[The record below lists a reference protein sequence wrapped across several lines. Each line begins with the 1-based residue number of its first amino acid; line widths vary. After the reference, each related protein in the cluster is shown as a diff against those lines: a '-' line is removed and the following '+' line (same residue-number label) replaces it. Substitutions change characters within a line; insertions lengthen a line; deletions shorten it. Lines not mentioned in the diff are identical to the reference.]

1 MKRMIKLFMFA
12 AIVAAFVVPALAQS
26 KECNDENKS
35 AWYDTF
41 LKNRQGEAPQQK
53 TAYEAAKNYLD
64 SCPAN
69 PEDTIKAYLAK
80 WAAAYDKA
88 LRKIKF
94 EEAFAK
100 KDYAKAADLGK
111 QILADDPTN
120 TRIYMLI
127 GYGGYLAS
135 STTNTPIGEYSVE
148 NAKKAI
154 EMIEAGKKP
163 EKLCP
168 FAKKDQ

>member
-1 MKRMIKLFMFA
+1 MKRMIKLFMLA
-12 AIVAAFVVPALAQS
+12 AIVAAFVVPALEQS

-69 PEDTIKAYLAK
+69 PEDTIRAHLAK
-80 WAAAYDKA
+80 WAAAYEKA
-88 LRKIKF
+88 LRKIQF
-94 EEAFAK
+94 EEAFVK

-111 QILADDPTN
+111 QILADDPNN

-127 GYGGYLAS
+127 GYGGYLRS
-135 STTNTPIGEYSVE
+135 SATNTPISADSVE

-154 EMIEAGKKP
+154 AMIEAGKKP
-163 EKLCP
+163 REMAALFEK
-168 FAKKDQ
+168 K